1 MSTLREFMEEKERKE
16 GCTSSHE
23 LDFHSN
29 GPEMLSVEWRDGIRR
44 QAFPW
49 SRFSGASMM
58 TEGELVLS
66 FCDYEVVLHGINL
79 GGLWK
84 DLRARRLSRVWELP
98 ADYVPP
104 PTLSKHRVCICK
116 IELRESDGHSEA
128 SRAGPLKGRR
138 EYQTTMVQLRA

>member
-16 GCTSSHE
+16 GDVSSHE
-23 LDFHSN
+23 LDFHGN
-29 GPEMLSVEWRDGIRR
+29 GPEMLSVEWRDGVRR

-58 TEGELVLS
+58 TEGELVLA
-66 FCDYEVVLHGINL
+66 FCDHEVVLHGINL

-84 DLRARRLSRVWELP
+84 DIRERRLSRVWELP

-116 IELRESDGHSEA
+116 IELRESDGRGEA
-128 SRAGPLKGRR
+128 SRDQEPHARR
-138 EYQTTMVQLRA
+138 ESQMTMARMRV